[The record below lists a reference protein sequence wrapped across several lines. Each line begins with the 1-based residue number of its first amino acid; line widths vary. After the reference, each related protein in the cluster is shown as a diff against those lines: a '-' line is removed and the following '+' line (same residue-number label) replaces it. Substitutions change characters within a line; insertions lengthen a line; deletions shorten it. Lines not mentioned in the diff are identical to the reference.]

1 MGVRRDKGR
10 ALARYLTGSTG
21 IPFLTWDGLH
31 NEINAPWPYHIEV
44 TTSRSLGNWHDLIR
58 GIDGDAP
65 HMVIRYDNSL
75 PDVSHA
81 WVAMSLSGFVPLLTA
96 HYNTLQDRIQGE

>member
-10 ALARYLTGSTG
+10 ALTRYLTGTTG
-21 IPFLTWDGLH
+21 IPLLHWDGIH
-31 NEINAPWPYHIEV
+31 GCIDAPPPYKIDV
-44 TTSRSLGNWHDLIR
+44 TTSRSLSNWHDLIR
-58 GIDGDAP
+58 ELNVDAP

-81 WVAMSLSGFVPLLTA
+81 WVAMKLSGFVPLLTA
-96 HYNTLQDRIQGE
+96 HYNTVQDRIKGE